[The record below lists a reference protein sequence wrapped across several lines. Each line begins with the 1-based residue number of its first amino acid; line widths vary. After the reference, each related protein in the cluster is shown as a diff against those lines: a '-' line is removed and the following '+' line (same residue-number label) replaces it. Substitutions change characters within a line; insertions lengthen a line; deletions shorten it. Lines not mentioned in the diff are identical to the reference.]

1 MTGIETRPVA
11 LVTGG
16 RRGIGRACALA
27 LAEAGFDLVLADLAH
42 DADAEQTLA
51 GIAERG
57 GHGAFLTA
65 DIADLER
72 HAPLVDDVFEAF
84 GRLDCL
90 VNNAGVGVFSRGDLL
105 EVSIESYDRCQSVNL
120 RAPFF
125 LTQEIAR
132 RMLKV
137 PPAAGAPPR
146 SIVTITSVNAEIASL
161 SRGEYCISK
170 AGASMLTRLFA
181 LRLAAHGIGVYEV
194 RPGVIRTA
202 MTAPVAEAY
211 ERAIAGGLSHIARWG
226 EADDVGR
233 TVATLAAGGL
243 HFSVGQVVYVDGGLH
258 LPAF

>member
-1 MTGIETRPVA
+1 MTGVETRPVA

-16 RRGIGRACALA
+16 RRGIGRACAWA
-27 LAEAGFDLVLADLAH
+27 LAEAGFDLVLVDLEQ
-42 DADAEQTLA
+42 DADAEATLA
-51 GIAERG
+51 GIAGRG

-65 DIADLER
+65 DIADLGR
-72 HAPLVDDVFEAF
+72 QARLVDDVFEAF

-90 VNNAGVGVFSRGDLL
+90 VNNAGVTVLSRGDLL
-105 EVSIESYDRCQSVNL
+105 EVSVESYDLCLDVNL

-137 PPAAGAPPR
+137 PPAAGGPPR

-202 MTAPVAEAY
+202 MTAPVAERY
-211 ERAIAGGLSHIARWG
+211 EQAIAAGLSHIARWG

-233 TVATLAAGGL
+233 AVATLAAGGL
-243 HFSVGQVVYVDGGLH
+243 PFSVGQVVYVDGGLH

>member
-27 LAEAGFDLVLADLAH
+27 LAEAGFDLVLVDLER

-51 GIAERG
+51 GIAGRG

-72 HAPLVDDVFEAF
+72 QARLVDDVFEAF

-90 VNNAGVGVFSRGDLL
+90 VNNAGVGVLDRGDLL
-105 EVSIESYDRCQSVNL
+105 EVSLESYDRCQSVNL

-137 PPAAGAPPR
+137 PPAAGSPPR

-211 ERAIAGGLSHIARWG
+211 EQAIAGGLSHIPRWG

-233 TVATLAAGGL
+233 TVATLARGGL
-243 HFSVGQVVYVDGGLH
+243 AFSVGQVVYVDGGLH